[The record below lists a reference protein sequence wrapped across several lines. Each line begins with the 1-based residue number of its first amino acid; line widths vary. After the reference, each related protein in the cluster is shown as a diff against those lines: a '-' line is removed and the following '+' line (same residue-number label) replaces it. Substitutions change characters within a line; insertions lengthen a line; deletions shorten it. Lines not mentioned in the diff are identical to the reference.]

1 MVNVKDECDGDIL
14 WINFWVFCEWRGKVV
29 RVVMVDFFILLLKIV
44 GRIDLVNVVFEVY
57 KNGCGLLKLDFDW
70 FVDEFVDWFKILLN
84 MKLFVIFL
92 YFIDIWFVFM

>member
-1 MVNVKDECDGDIL
+1 
-14 WINFWVFCEWRGKVV
+14 
-29 RVVMVDFFILLLKIV
+29 MVDFFILLLKIV

-70 FVDEFVDWFKILLN
+70 FVDEFVDWFNILLN